1 MAKDTPER
9 FARLVLAE
17 LADIHALVMGIH
29 DYIIVDIAHNAHI
42 PVAEAS
48 KRMHKQRKE
57 RAKRYFGELLKFQ
70 TRAVIFSTAAG
81 WGRTL

>member
-29 DYIIVDIAHNAHI
+29 DYITVDFAHTAHV
-42 PVAEAS
+42 PFAEAKKS
-48 KRMHKQRKE
+48 MQNRRKE
-57 RAKRYFGELLKFQ
+57 RAKRYFAELLK
-70 TRAVIFSTAAG
+70 RVDLPKREG
-81 WGRTL
+81 K

>member
-29 DYIIVDIAHNAHI
+29 DYITVDLAQTAHVPFAD
-42 PVAEAS
+42 AR
-48 KRMHKQRKE
+48 KGMQKKRKE
-57 RAKRYFGELLKFQ
+57 IAKRYFAELLKRVDLPKREGQ
-70 TRAVIFSTAAG
+70 
-81 WGRTL
+81 

>member
-29 DYIIVDIAHNAHI
+29 DYIMLDLAHSARI
-42 PVAEAS
+42 PFAEAKKAMDK
-48 KRMHKQRKE
+48 KRKQRL
-57 RAKRYFGELLKFQ
+57 KRLLLGLLKEIDLPKRQ
-70 TRAVIFSTAAG
+70 G
-81 WGRTL
+81 Q

>member
-29 DYIIVDIAHNAHI
+29 DYIMLDLAQTAHI
-42 PVAEAS
+42 PVAEAKKALQ
-48 KRMHKQRKE
+48 KRRKE
-57 RAKRYFGELLKFQ
+57 RAKLHFAELLKNVDLPK
-70 TRAVIFSTAAG
+70 REG
-81 WGRTL
+81 H

>member
-29 DYIIVDIAHNAHI
+29 DYIIVDIAHNADI
-42 PVAEAS
+42 PVAEARNGMQ
-48 KRMHKQRKE
+48 KMRKE
-57 RAKRYFGELLKFQ
+57 RAKRLFLRLLK
-70 TRAVIFSTAAG
+70 RVDLPKRESH
-81 WGRTL
+81 

>member
-42 PVAEAS
+42 PVAEAR
-48 KRMHKQRKE
+48 KGMHKMRKG
-57 RAKRYFGELLKFQ
+57 RAKRLFRGLLK
-70 TRAVIFSTAAG
+70 RVDLPKREG
-81 WGRTL
+81 K